1 MTTTIAVR
9 AAGSALL
16 ALLTGASLA
25 VAQTTDSGLSR
36 AVQALQHS
44 VSADGRLTI
53 VPAGRLFAG
62 LITATVTNNDG
73 DPNKI
78 GPTDCID
85 LLVSPRPG
93 SEPTLPVPQHF
104 RGPRTAAGA
113 AACGG
118 TQGSFEEW
126 TRNAQVAGDVLRIL
140 FPGSLGTAALGRA
153 PGEMNAEQLLLTT
166 VLDTEDVRQQSQ
178 GGRALAGG
186 LVEFEWLRRADREP
200 DDSGWAWQGLF
211 GITRSLAVQ
220 ARFAHQREFFA
231 SNATAVSLDYHPFI
245 EIDRAIQ
252 WRVGGTARGGLLYSS
267 SNAMDLGSLEFGG
280 GGWGSGFKDLGRV
293 KVGGGAMLQGSKSW
307 MPGGIFGENDDL
319 RFLANAINDRGLL
332 YDLTFGGT
340 TSVDTSRRTRAIVK
354 VLRNAPLSLRDER
367 LDSWLISTGLSYR
380 LGLPTINVGYQRYSN
395 TALHGHSLFFQGNFD
410 W

>member
-1 MTTTIAVR
+1 MTTTGAFVVS
-9 AAGSALL
+9 GSALIAVL
-16 ALLTGASLA
+16 ASTSLA

-44 VSADGRLTI
+44 SSADGRLTI
-53 VPAGRLFAG
+53 VPAGRLFGG
-62 LITATVTNNDG
+62 LLTATITNNDG

-78 GPTDCID
+78 GPGDCID

-93 SEPTLPVPQHF
+93 TQSTPPLPQHF

-118 TQGSFEEW
+118 TQGSFEQW
-126 TRNAQVAGDVLRIL
+126 TRDEQVAGEVLRIL

-166 VLDTEDVRQQSQ
+166 VLDTGDVRQQSQ

-186 LVEFEWLRRADREP
+186 LVEFEWLRRADRQP

-211 GITRSLAVQ
+211 GITRTLAVQ
-220 ARFAHQREFFA
+220 ARFAHQREFFT
-231 SNATAVSLDYHPFI
+231 SSATAVSLDYHPFI
-245 EIDRAIQ
+245 EIDRDIQ
-252 WRVGGTARGGLLYSS
+252 WRVGGTARGGFLYST

-280 GGWGSGFKDLGRV
+280 GGWGSGFKNLGRV
-293 KVGGGAMLQGSKSW
+293 RVGGGAMVQGSKSW
-307 MPGGIFGENDDL
+307 VPGGIFDASDDL
-319 RFLANAINDRGLL
+319 RFLADAINNRGLL
-332 YDLTFGGT
+332 YDLTLGGT

-354 VLRNAPLSLRDER
+354 ILRNSPLSLRDER
-367 LDSWLISTGLSYR
+367 LDSWLVSTGFSYS
-380 LGLPTINVGYQRYSN
+380 LGLPTINVGYQRYS
-395 TALHGHSLFFQGNFD
+395 TAALHGHSLFFQGNFD